1 MFDVWTRNC
10 LYINHSFNIKLAG
23 TLIVRNYVRNLIM
36 SRLMMNLRF
45 LKIITLLSLL
55 AQSFAGAQTTY
66 YVSESGSNS
75 NNGLTS
81 QTAFET
87 LQYAADMV
95 SAGDSVL
102 VLEGNYVGFDL
113 RTDGN
118 QNFPIVF
125 KAIESDVVIYERN
138 SVTPDG
144 INIENTSWIVIDGFE
159 VKDQPRAG
167 IRAAV
172 SDFIT
177 IRNNYCHNNYRWG
190 IFSGFTD
197 DLTIE
202 NNTCSFSEDEHGIYV
217 SNSSDRPIIRNN
229 HSFNNNGCGIHMNGD
244 VSMGGDGIISNAVV
258 EGNILNDNGLGGGSA
273 INMDGVQDSEIFNN
287 LIYNN
292 HATGIAMY
300 QIDGGDASKNNKVY
314 NNTIIQPAD
323 GRWCIISV
331 DGSTGNTLYNNI
343 LINHHSFRGSIA
355 IDAASAIGF
364 VSDYNVLVNRL
375 SDDDGNSNMTL
386 SQWQVLG
393 YDLHSMIADP
403 EEQIF
408 VDNTIRNY
416 HLLQNAQAVDAGINL
431 VLPTVFEDLDN
442 VSRPQ
447 GSGFDIGCYE
457 FTNTTSVEKENISEA
472 FQLFQN
478 YPNPFNPSTK
488 IKYQLS
494 HVGTRHASSLQM
506 VTLKIYDVLGNKI
519 ETLVDEVQPEGEYE
533 VEFNSHSGKV
543 RNLPSGVYF
552 YQLKIGSF
560 TQTKSMVLIK

>member
-1 MFDVWTRNC
+1 MKITSMQNIDSMHSGILIAKLFHIYKMRELMKFKYNTLTC
-10 LYINHSFNIKLAG
+10 L
-23 TLIVRNYVRNLIM
+23 
-36 SRLMMNLRF
+36 
-45 LKIITLLSLL
+45 LLLL
-55 AQSFAGAQTTY
+55 YLNTSSAQTTY
-66 YVSESGSNS
+66 YVSENGSNS
-75 NNGLTS
+75 NNGLTP
-81 QTAFET
+81 QNAFAT

-102 VLEGNYVGFDL
+102 VFEGNYVGFDI
-113 RTDGN
+113 RENGT
-118 QNFPIVF
+118 QNSLIVF
-125 KAIESDVVIYERN
+125 KAIETNVVINKRN
-138 SVTPDG
+138 SVTTDG
-144 INIENTSWIVIDGFE
+144 INIENALWIVIDGFE

-167 IRAAV
+167 IRAVV

-177 IRNNYCHNNYRWG
+177 IKNNYCHNNYRWG
-190 IFSGFTD
+190 IFTGFTD
-197 DLTIE
+197 DIKIE
-202 NNTCSFSEDEHGIYV
+202 NNSCSYSTDEHGIYV

-244 VSMGGDGIISNAVV
+244 ISMGGDGIISNAEV
-258 EGNILNDNGLGGGSA
+258 EGNILHDNGYGGGSA

-314 NNTIIQPAD
+314 NNTVIQPSD

-331 DGSTGNTLYNNI
+331 NGSTGNTLYNNI

-355 IDAASAIGF
+355 VDAASMTGL

-386 SQWQVLG
+386 SQWQSLG

-403 EEQIF
+403 ESQIF
-408 VDNTIRNY
+408 VDHTNSNF
-416 HLLQNAQAVDAGINL
+416 HLLQNAQAVDAGTNL

-442 VSRPQ
+442 IPRPQ

-457 FTNTTSVEKENISEA
+457 YTGTTEVVEENITQS

-488 IKYQLS
+488 ISWQS
-494 HVGTRHASSLQM
+494 TVGSWQ
-506 VTLKIYDVLGNKI
+506 TLKVYDVSGN
-519 ETLVDEVQPEGEYE
+519 EVAVLEDEYKPAGSYE
-533 VEFNSHSGKV
+533 INFNAS
-543 RNLPSGVYF
+543 NLPSGVYF
-552 YQLKIGSF
+552 YRIQADELI
-560 TQTKSMVLIK
+560 QTKSMVLIK

>member
-1 MFDVWTRNC
+1 
-10 LYINHSFNIKLAG
+10 
-23 TLIVRNYVRNLIM
+23 
-36 SRLMMNLRF
+36 MNLRF
-45 LKIITLLSLL
+45 LQLITLLSLL

-66 YVSESGSNS
+66 YVSESGSN
-75 NNGLTS
+75 NNSGLTP

-87 LQYAADMV
+87 LQYVADMV

-102 VLEGNYVGFDL
+102 VLEGNYVGFDM

-125 KAIESDVVIYERN
+125 KAIESNVVIYERN

-144 INIENTSWIVIDGFE
+144 INIENAFWIVIDGFE

-177 IRNNYCHNNYRWG
+177 IKNNYCHNNQRWG
-190 IFSGFTD
+190 IFTGFTD
-197 DLTIE
+197 DLTVE
-202 NNTCSFSEDEHGIYV
+202 NNTCSYSTEEHGIYV

-244 VSMGGDGIISNAVV
+244 ISMGGDGIISNAIV
-258 EGNILNDNGLGGGSA
+258 EGNILHDNGYGGGSA
-273 INMDGVQDSEIFNN
+273 INMDGVQNTEIFNN

-314 NNTIIQPAD
+314 NNTIIQPAE

-331 DGSTGNTLYNNI
+331 NGSTGNTLYNNI
-343 LINHHSFRGSIA
+343 LINHHNFRGSIA
-355 IDAASAIGF
+355 IDATSAIGF

-375 SDDDGNSNMTL
+375 SDDDGNSNITL
-386 SQWQVLG
+386 SQWQSLG

-408 VDNTIRNY
+408 VDNTIGNY
-416 HLLQNAQAVDAGINL
+416 HLLQNAQAVDAGTNL

-442 VSRPQ
+442 IQRPQ
-447 GSGFDIGCYE
+447 GGGFDIGCYE
-457 FTNTTSVEKENISEA
+457 FTNTTSVEKENIPEA

-494 HVGTRHASSLQM
+494 HVETRHAPSLQM

-519 ETLVDEVQPEGEYE
+519 ETLVDEVQPEGKYE
-533 VEFNSHSGKV
+533 VEFNRHSGKV